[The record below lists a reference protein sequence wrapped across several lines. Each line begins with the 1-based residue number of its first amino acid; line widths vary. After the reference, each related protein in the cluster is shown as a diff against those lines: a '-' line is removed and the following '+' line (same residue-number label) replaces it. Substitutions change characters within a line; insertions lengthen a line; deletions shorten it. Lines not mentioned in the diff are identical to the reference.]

1 MSIAT
6 LAKLA
11 TRVIELQPV
20 ACGSDLDTK
29 HVYVSIFCVC
39 WHEKTVLAIKGTF
52 MAIKSK
58 VWCSKIK
65 NL

>member
-1 MSIAT
+1 MSLAT
-6 LAKLA
+6 IAKLA
-11 TRVIELQPV
+11 SYIRVIELQPV

-58 VWCSKIK
+58 V
-65 NL
+65 